1 MFIKNPGV
9 SLVDNR
15 QFPET
20 SSGSHHFKFILIY
33 IGGRSQR
40 KITVKEFVKDNII
53 KKTSFTNV
61 WHTNLELFPEE
72 VRRLNS
78 KLLNRNHEYSSR

>member
-9 SLVDNR
+9 CLVDNR

-20 SSGSHHFKFILIY
+20 TSGSHHFKFILIY

-40 KITVKEFVKDNII
+40 QHNKRQHNKKDICKRQHN
-53 KKTSFTNV
+53 KKDLLHKCLAHRFRAVS
-61 WHTNLELFPEE
+61 
-72 VRRLNS
+72 RRS
-78 KLLNRNHEYSSR
+78 QET